1 MLDLFGRRAY
11 NDRVNDDVKI
21 IVLRTDRGEGKPGA
35 DTDLYGRTLEQW
47 VVSAMRGMET
57 ETVDYKDGDDFLCVV
72 RNKLS
77 TVKPITVVL
86 YSDTPL
92 VTYNAVASAV
102 AKFRKLD
109 VDVMKL
115 PRGWVMRTE
124 YAFGAS
130 ELKADKKTIAGDED
144 FITVFNYNQLAYVA
158 DILRSRITY
167 YFMNEGVEIEDPAS
181 VFIGVNAVIEPGVK
195 IAPFCTIKGNTV
207 VRSGAEI
214 GEHCVIESS
223 VIDSGARVRSS
234 TLKGA
239 YVGKNVEVG
248 PYAHL
253 RTGAYICAGARIGDY
268 VEIKNSRIGA
278 GSKVCHLAYVGD
290 AEVGARCNIGA
301 GVVFANYDGANKRRI
316 TLGDNVFVGSN
327 STLVAPLEIG
337 EGAFVAAG
345 SVVTE
350 NVNAKALV
358 ICRAATN
365 VKENWKNNKYT
376 SESRKQTASDTGANN
391 GDPV

>member
-72 RNKLS
+72 RDKLS
-77 TVKPITVVL
+77 TVRPITVVL

-92 VTYNAVASAV
+92 VTYGAVSGAV
-102 AKFRKLD
+102 AKFRKLNI
-109 VDVMKL
+109 DVMKL
-115 PRGWVMRTE
+115 PRGWIMRTE
-124 YAFGAS
+124 YAFGAG
-130 ELKADKKTIAGDED
+130 EIKADKKTIAGDED
-144 FITVFNYNQLAYVA
+144 FLTVFNYNQLAYVA

-167 YFMNEGVEIEDPAS
+167 YFMGEGVEIYDPAS
-181 VFIGVNAVIEPGVK
+181 VFIGVNVVIEPGVK

-207 VRSGAEI
+207 IRSGAEI

-223 VIDSGARVRSS
+223 VIESGARVRAS

-253 RTGAYICAGARIGDY
+253 RTGAYVCAGARIGDY

-290 AEVGARCNIGA
+290 ADIGARCNIGA
-301 GVVFANYDGANKRRI
+301 GAVFANYDGASKRRT

-337 EGAFVAAG
+337 SGAFIAAG
-345 SVVTE
+345 SVITE
-350 NVNAKALV
+350 NVNAGALA
-358 ICRAATN
+358 ICRAAAV
-365 VKENWKNNKYT
+365 VKENWQKNKYV
-376 SESRKQTASDTGANN
+376 SENNRTAPDGANN